1 MQISELKLTEIGEA
15 TALWR
20 SVELTR
26 PWNDPEADARKT
38 LENQSSTILAG
49 RHEQRLVATAMVGF
63 DGHRGWLYYV
73 AVQPGMQGQG
83 FGQEIMGAASRWLA
97 EQGVPKVQLMVRT
110 ENTDVIGFYERLGY
124 EAQEVVVLGKRLG

>member
-1 MQISELKLTEIGEA
+1 MEIRELEVPEIGQA
-15 TALWR
+15 TALWQ
-20 SVELTR
+20 SVEITR
-26 PWNDPEADARKT
+26 PWNDPTSDAHKA

-49 RHEQRLVATAMVGF
+49 HHEQRLVATAMVGF

-73 AVQPGMQGQG
+73 AVHPDMQGQG
-83 FGQEIMGAASRWLA
+83 FGQQIIEAASRWLA

-124 EAQEVVVLGKRLG
+124 EAQDVVVLGKRLE